1 MAILLLVVLG
11 DIASRIGFLADSLAS
26 SSVRKDT
33 AADPDPVFY
42 RIRIW
47 FFKSLNPD

>member
-26 SSVRKDT
+26 SSVRQGR
-33 AADPDPVFY
+33 AADPDPVF
-42 RIRIW
+42 IGSGPG
-47 FFKSLNPD
+47 FLTV